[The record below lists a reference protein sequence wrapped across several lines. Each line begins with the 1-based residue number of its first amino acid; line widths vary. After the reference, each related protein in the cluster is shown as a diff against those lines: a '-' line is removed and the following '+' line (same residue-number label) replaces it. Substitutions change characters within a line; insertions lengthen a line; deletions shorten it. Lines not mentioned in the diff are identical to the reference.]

1 MGDSAL
7 NHKERTMTVLQV
19 RPPSRTLGPV
29 GGPGGGRTSR
39 PRVPVRGTFAAPDLA
54 PGSMSGWLR
63 VMHCSLQGSRLRC
76 VAVVSGTLYDAR
88 GQRLGLASTRCL
100 LPVTI
105 EPDERPSA
113 HTNEPSGT
121 VLVGPLEVN
130 LLGFRVHVLQTRL
143 PGLDPEGGQRTEGTS
158 VMPASE
164 GQRS

>member
-1 MGDSAL
+1 
-7 NHKERTMTVLQV
+7 
-19 RPPSRTLGPV
+19 
-29 GGPGGGRTSR
+29 
-39 PRVPVRGTFAAPDLA
+39 
-54 PGSMSGWLR
+54 
-63 VMHCSLQGSRLRC
+63 